1 MKEVVIATNNPG
13 KAKEFEALFH
23 SKGYEIKTLKNYPE
37 VPEIAETG
45 TTFEENALIKART
58 LSGILNKMV
67 IADDSGLIVDKLN
80 GEPGVY
86 SARYAGL
93 QKNDQD
99 NNHKLLKNLRGV
111 PLTQRAARFH
121 CTLALVAPG
130 KEDLVVSGEVPGVIL
145 EEPRGE
151 NGFGYDPLFYV
162 PEKGQTMAEMGQEE
176 KNKISHRA
184 VALQK
189 LEARWE
195 EWIKD
200 EE

>member
-13 KAKEFEALFH
+13 KAREFEAMFH
-23 SKGYEIKTLKNYPE
+23 SKGYQIKTLKDYPD

-58 LSGILNKMV
+58 LSGILNQTV
-67 IADDSGLIVDKLN
+67 LSDDSGLQVDALR
-80 GEPGVY
+80 GDPGVY

-93 QKNDQD
+93 EKDD
-99 NNHKLLKNLRGV
+99 DANNAKLLESLTGV
-111 PLTQRAARFH
+111 PLTKRTAQFH
-121 CTLALVAPG
+121 CTLALVSPG

-145 EEPRGE
+145 EKPRGE

-162 PEKGQTMAEMGQEE
+162 PELGKTMAEMSEEE

-184 VALQK
+184 LALQR
-189 LEARWE
+189 LEEQWD
-195 EWIKD
+195 EWIQHD
-200 EE
+200 